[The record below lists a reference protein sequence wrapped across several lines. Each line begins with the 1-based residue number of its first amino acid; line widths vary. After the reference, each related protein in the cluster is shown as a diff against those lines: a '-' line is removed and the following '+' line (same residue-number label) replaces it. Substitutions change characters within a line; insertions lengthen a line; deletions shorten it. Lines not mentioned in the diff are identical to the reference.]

1 MLYYNICFTMTH
13 HHHHSGHAHP
23 PADISPSLLRASVL
37 QRLAAVAVCLAVL
50 WSAVL
55 WAL

>member
-1 MLYYNICFTMTH
+1 MTH